1 MVLNCLQEVLR
12 KYDCTFS
19 RVWSGRKV
27 SFVHLTSLC
36 CQQNVQYSAVF
47 SVITHQL
54 QKLPYAPQT
63 IVFHEQIT
71 DITTVKGYRFKI
83 QYFFFYWCMMNILKY
98 KNRIME
104 TLSLFLVVPEM
115 APQRIVLKRIVLLR
129 HCPLKLSNQ
138 RHATSFASSQ
148 NSISFGE

>member
-1 MVLNCLQEVLR
+1 MVYNSVQEDLR

-19 RVWSGRKV
+19 RVCLV

-83 QYFFFYWCMMNILKY
+83 QYFFFIGVHMMNILKY

-115 APQRIVLKRIVLLR
+115 AP
-129 HCPLKLSNQ
+129 
-138 RHATSFASSQ
+138 
-148 NSISFGE
+148 